1 MIRSV
6 TNLSATHDPLERHL
20 GYWMR
25 LVSNEVSDAFARA
38 LSDRQISVA
47 EWVALNHIANRAN
60 STNSAMAA
68 SIGMTRG
75 AVSKIL
81 DKLESK
87 GLVSRVA
94 SADDSRVQILSLTRD
109 ARRLLP
115 KLTAIADGNDDHFFS
130 VLDESERNTLRDL
143 LQKLAELNQIRE
155 IPIE

>member
-1 MIRSV
+1 MNDILG
-6 TNLSATHDPLERHL
+6 NQNPLERHL

-25 LVSNEVSDAFARA
+25 LVSNEVSNAFARA
-38 LSDRQISVA
+38 LADRQISVA
-47 EWVALNHIANRAN
+47 EWVALNHIASRAH
-60 STNSAMAA
+60 STSSAIAT

-94 SADDSRVQILSLTRD
+94 SADDNRVQTLSLTRD

-115 KLTAIADGNDDHFFS
+115 KLTAIADANDDHFFS
-130 VLDESERNTLRDL
+130 VLDESDRNALRAL
-143 LQKLAELNQIRE
+143 LQKLADLHQIRD